1 MTLLHCFVHLVSH
14 EFVLGI
20 IFVCFV
26 WVVAMTEKGTTNS
39 LGVDEV
45 GWYGT
50 LFYAEVP
57 ASDPHMQH

>member
-20 IFVCFV
+20 ILVCFV
-26 WVVAMTEKGTTNS
+26 WVVAMTEKGTTNT